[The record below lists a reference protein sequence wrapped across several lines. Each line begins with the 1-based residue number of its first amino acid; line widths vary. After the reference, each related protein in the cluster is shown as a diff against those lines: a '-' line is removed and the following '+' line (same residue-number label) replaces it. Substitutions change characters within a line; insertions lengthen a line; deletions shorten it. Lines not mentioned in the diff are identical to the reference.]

1 MGGHE
6 SAWLV
11 PWLEIWRQLWRVC
24 SQATARRLGTGAMP
38 RWRFYGS
45 APPPEPLLG
54 DFQDFQAAERE
65 GKESSSRCPSR
76 WVLAVVLLSLLVVSA
91 VWVAVSVGAPPPATP
106 RWFRLEYPPTS
117 ACVVR
122 RATTCI

>member
-1 MGGHE
+1 
-6 SAWLV
+6 
-11 PWLEIWRQLWRVC
+11 
-24 SQATARRLGTGAMP
+24 MP

-54 DFQDFQAAERE
+54 DFQDFQSAERE
-65 GKESSSRCPSR
+65 GKESSSRSSR
-76 WVLAVVLLSLLVVSA
+76 WVLAGVLSLLVVVA
-91 VWVAVSVGAPPPATP
+91 VWVAASVGAPPPHPP
-106 RWFRLEYPPTS
+106 RWFRLGYPPTS